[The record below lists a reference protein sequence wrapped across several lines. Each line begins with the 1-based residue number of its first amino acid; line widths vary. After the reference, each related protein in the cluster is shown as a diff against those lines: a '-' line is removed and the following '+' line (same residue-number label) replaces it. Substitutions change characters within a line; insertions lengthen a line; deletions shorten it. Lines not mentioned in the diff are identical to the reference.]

1 VITGILIYSVNQ
13 PSVMYS
19 LFVIIAFHLFQQ
31 VKRSALILAAY
42 ANITRILAQR
52 DSMIAVQRDT
62 VLCEPTNLAA
72 TDKQYIINI
81 NVGPSWNSIIR
92 FGVIELLRKNAW
104 CFCMRYNNC
113 NDF

>member
-1 VITGILIYSVNQ
+1 
-13 PSVMYS
+13 
-19 LFVIIAFHLFQQ
+19 
-31 VKRSALILAAY
+31 
-42 ANITRILAQR
+42 
-52 DSMIAVQRDT
+52 MIAVQRDT

-113 NDF
+113 NDFLNVVLYAVFYRVLHSCCLFDKFLTNC